1 MRRGYIVVDVFEG
14 ECERDRL
21 RILDVME
28 GDMLGLIPCYV
39 LRKIMT
45 YYKLHS
51 ILVAPVVSMSCY
63 SQL

>member
-1 MRRGYIVVDVFEG
+1 MRRGYKVVDVFEG

-28 GDMLGLIPCYV
+28 GGKLGLIPCCV
-39 LRKIMT
+39 LRKLMT

-51 ILVAPVVSMSCY
+51 ILVAPVVS
-63 SQL
+63 